1 MRRLLAIVV
10 VVVAACGSGAGTP
23 TAQPAPAATPEPTP
37 TPTPTASPGGSL
49 PLLTGDPLDGGC
61 YLAEGG
67 GTLVFDPSYGTAIIG
82 EGGTVDGLT
91 IVAWRPGYTARPN
104 GSEFDV
110 LDPQGRVVATT
121 GQRYLLHGGYAD
133 PGEFGRPD
141 LPRMVWW
148 TCEDPE
154 PLS

>member
-1 MRRLLAIVV
+1 MTTLGVMKRLVATIAVV
-10 VVVAACGSGAGTP
+10 LGLVGCGPS
-23 TAQPAPAATPEPTP
+23 
-37 TPTPTASPGGSL
+37 GGS
-49 PLLTGDPLDGGC
+49 LLTGDPLGGNIDC
-61 YLAEGG
+61 YLATGSG
-67 GTLVFDPSYGTAIIG
+67 RLVFDPSYGTAIIG
-82 EGGTVDGLT
+82 EGGTVDGVT
-91 IVAWRPGYTARPN
+91 IVAWRPGYRARPN

-141 LPRMVWW
+141 LRTVWW

>member
-1 MRRLLAIVV
+1 MTTLGVMKRLVTTIAVV
-10 VVVAACGSGAGTP
+10 LGLVGCGPS
-23 TAQPAPAATPEPTP
+23 
-37 TPTPTASPGGSL
+37 GGSL
-49 PLLTGDPLDGGC
+49 GPSGGSLLTGDPTGGKFDC
-61 YLAEGG
+61 FLAEGG
-67 GTLVFDPSYGTAIIG
+67 GLLVFDPSYGTAIIG

-110 LDPQGRVVATT
+110 LDPQGRVAATT
-121 GQRYLLHGGYAD
+121 GQRYLLHGGYVDAGD
-133 PGEFGRPD
+133 VGRSD
-141 LPRMVWW
+141 LKMVWW